1 MRSAV
6 TAKTTESA
14 SPVTERTSVAAGSW
28 LASLAAA
35 LMVIA
40 SCGDTTESVSRDVCL
55 SGTRWV
61 GGSSSDPEM
70 SPGTDCLACHAEN
83 DGPPLVAAG
92 TVYAVDDNT
101 SQIENDCFGLEGVS
115 VELEGADGRLFQTTT
130 NRAGNFYFDGYP
142 ADLVKPY
149 VARLAYTTP
158 DGRVVSPQMVVTEPY
173 YGGCARCH
181 DNRAAVTPD
190 LDITDPNFS
199 RPVQGLFVQY

>member
-1 MRSAV
+1 MRRPATPWSSQLIAV
-6 TAKTTESA
+6 A
-14 SPVTERTSVAAGSW
+14 VIGSV
-28 LASLAAA
+28 LA
-35 LMVIA
+35 
-40 SCGDTTESVSRDVCL
+40 CGGTTESVSRDVCV
-55 SGTRWV
+55 SGTRWT

-70 SPGTDCLACHAEN
+70 SPGRDCLACHVEN

-92 TVYAVDDNT
+92 TVYAVADNT

-142 ADLVKPY
+142 VDLVKPY
-149 VARLAYTTP
+149 VARLSYTAP

-173 YGGCARCH
+173 YGGCAHCH
-181 DNRAAVTPD
+181 DNRAATTPE
-190 LDITDPNFS
+190 LDITDPGFA